1 MYTCNM
7 KKSNVIVIVLLIAS
21 TKIISANVT
30 TISSKRDVNLS
41 AKNDIKSERVSF
53 WIKGTGSKGINVN
66 IGIGSQVG
74 SGSCCT
80 TITPSGTNSFT
91 GNVGDVVY
99 DSDNKRII
107 TKIYTELKGTT
118 IDLKQYY

>member
-1 MYTCNM
+1 M
-7 KKSNVIVIVLLIAS
+7 KIFNLIAIVVLIS
-21 TKIISANVT
+21 SFKIISEEEKIKLT
-30 TISSKRDVNLS
+30 QQDINLS
-41 AKNDIKSERVSF
+41 AENDIKSERVSF
-53 WIKGTGSKGINVN
+53 WIKGTGSKRINVN
-66 IGIGSQVG
+66 IGIGGKVG

-80 TITPSGTNSFT
+80 TITPDGTNSFT

-99 DSDNKRII
+99 DSDKKTII